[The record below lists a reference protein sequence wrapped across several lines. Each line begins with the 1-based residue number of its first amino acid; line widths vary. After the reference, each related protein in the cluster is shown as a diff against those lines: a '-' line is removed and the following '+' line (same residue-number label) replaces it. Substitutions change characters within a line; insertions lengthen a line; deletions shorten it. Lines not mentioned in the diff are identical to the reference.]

1 MYSVLNKQ
9 GLIVFTALGMDPG
22 TNNFA
27 VSAVSVGLRKGAFE
41 ILTHHMVDSAV
52 NDIKSEDTGERI
64 KRFSAEIKCLKRT
77 HKAIFVTA
85 ERFMT
90 RGHGGTTIES
100 ISVMLGVVATVF
112 GTEVRFIT
120 AANWK
125 NAFNKWYNLDKLYGD
140 MKPYGITNH
149 QVDAVCIGLYGA
161 SLALEE
167 APFFMLTS
175 IKQFKTKLI
184 NAR

>member
-1 MYSVLNKQ
+1 MLTV
-9 GLIVFTALGMDPG
+9 LGMDPG

-27 VSAVSVGLRKGAFE
+27 VSAVSVGLRKGEFD
-41 ILTHHMVDSAV
+41 ILTHHMVGSA
-52 NDIKSEDTGERI
+52 IKDLKEEDTGERI
-64 KRFSAEIKCLKRT
+64 KRFTNEIKRLKRT
-77 HKAIFVTA
+77 HKATFSTA

-90 RGHGGTTIES
+90 RGHGGTTIEA

-125 NAFNKWYNLDKLYGD
+125 NAFNRWYNLDKMYGE
-140 MKPYGITNH
+140 MKPYGIPTH

-175 IKQFKTKLI
+175 VKQFKTKLI